1 MAQVKAH
8 KNYICDLWVG
18 DWINIVSFFIDW
30 QRTLKIF
37 SIFVFLF

>member
-18 DWINIVSFFIDW
+18 DWINIVAFFYWLAED
-30 QRTLKIF
+30 TENF
-37 SIFVFLF
+37 